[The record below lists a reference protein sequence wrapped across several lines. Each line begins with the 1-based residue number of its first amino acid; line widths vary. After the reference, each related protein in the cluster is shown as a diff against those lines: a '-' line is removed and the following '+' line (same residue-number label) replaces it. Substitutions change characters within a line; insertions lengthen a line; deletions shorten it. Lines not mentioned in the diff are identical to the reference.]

1 MAYYKGNTSLPEHW
15 GTIEHT
21 DHAGVVRRTRRW
33 MAYEGADTLDDF
45 RQAWKRTRVWKCGI
59 AHHDAYRIEPTPC
72 SVCGVMITEEVG
84 QDNRPFVEWKRGW
97 ADLRVKHYRCAW
109 GQTLNAVVNLSR
121 ELA

>member
-21 DHAGVVRRTRRW
+21 DHNGVVRRTRRW

-45 RQAWKRTRVWKCGI
+45 RQAWKRTRTWKCGI
-59 AHHDAYRIEPTPC
+59 AHQDAYRVEPRDC
-72 SVCGVMITEEVG
+72 YNCGVAIDPTDA
-84 QDNRPFVEWKRGW
+84 DNRPYVEWRRGW
-97 ADLRVKHYRCAW
+97 SDLRVKHYRCAW
-109 GQTLNAVVNLSR
+109 GETLNAVVNLSR

>member
-15 GTIEHT
+15 GVI
-21 DHAGVVRRTRRW
+21 RTTLHDGTERVSRRW

-45 RQAWKRTRVWKCGI
+45 RRAWKRTRVWKCGI
-59 AHHDAYRIEPTPC
+59 AHLDAYRIEPTPC
-72 SVCGVMITEEVG
+72 AVCGVLIT
-84 QDNRPFVEWKRGW
+84 QDCDPNDRPFVEWKRGW
-97 ADLRVKHYRCAW
+97 ADLRVKHYKCAW